1 MKDQPI
7 KDMISEIYEEEH
19 FTPEQKK
26 RAEAIKQAALNYEEA
41 ADSHKFEAGIPKEVR
56 EAWMKL
62 ADLCYGDGDNLEL
75 ITHVNR
81 QFVNSRKINQPQL
94 DELAESFKLRKRI
107 VELREN
113 VDWVMTHSITVGE
126 LSGDNQPKKGY
137 NPVEAIAN
145 CMGKKSER
153 PYYVLDDEYRV
164 VGNLLA
170 VTVLLAEKIMD
181 FTDPA
186 IMVDFDGAVFTGS
199 DHKILKWRNLRTRP
213 WIASTD
219 LTLSVEKLDAF
230 IQSSFEKALPKKFIP
245 VSSKTSEDLPFV
257 ILDFGEAF
265 GAVPFRYCELKMF
278 LEAARYIGAETIL
291 YADAVTQ
298 LIAVRDEADFDGEG
312 SFVAVM
318 PCRLADTCEMERMFV
333 IEM

>member
-1 MKDQPI
+1 MKEQPI
-7 KDMISEIYEEEH
+7 KDTISEIYEEEH

-26 RAEAIKQAALNYEEA
+26 RAEAIKQAALDYEKA

-56 EAWMKL
+56 EAWMEL

-81 QFVNSRKINQPQL
+81 QFANSRKISQPQL
-94 DELAESFKLRKRI
+94 DELAEGLKLRKRI

-113 VDWVMTHSITVGE
+113 VDWVMTHSVTADE
-126 LSGDNQPKKGY
+126 LSGDNQPKKDY
-137 NPVEAIAN
+137 DPVKAIAN
-145 CMGKKSER
+145 CMGGKSER

-164 VGNLLA
+164 VGNLFA

-186 IMVDFDGAVFTGS
+186 IMIDFDGAIFTGN
-199 DHKILKWRNLRTRP
+199 DHKMLQWRNLRTRP
-213 WIASTD
+213 WIASTE

-230 IQSSFEKALPKKFIP
+230 IQSGFKKALPKKFIP
-245 VSSKTSEDLPFV
+245 ASSKTSLDLPFI

-265 GAVPFRYCELKMF
+265 GAVSFRYCELKMF
-278 LEAARYIGAETIL
+278 LEAARYIGAKTLL

-298 LIAVRDEADFDGEG
+298 LIAVKDEADFDGEG

-318 PCRLADTCEMERMFV
+318 PCRLAEGCDMERMFV

>member
-1 MKDQPI
+1 MKEQPI
-7 KDMISEIYEEEH
+7 KDTIAEIYEGEH

-26 RAEAIKQAALNYEEA
+26 RAEAIKQAVLNYEA
-41 ADSHKFEAGIPKEVR
+41 IDNQQYSNGIPKEVR
-56 EAWMKL
+56 EAWVEL

-81 QFVNSRKINQPQL
+81 QFVNSRKISQPQL
-94 DELAESFKLRKRI
+94 DELAEGFKLRRRI

-113 VDWVMTHSITVGE
+113 VDWVMTHSVTADE
-126 LSGDNQPKKGY
+126 LSGDNQSKKGY
-137 NPVEAIAN
+137 DPVKAIAN

-153 PYYVLDDEYRV
+153 PYYVLDDEYRIV
-164 VGNLLA
+164 ANLLGA
-170 VTVLLAEKIMD
+170 SVVLAEKIMD

-186 IMVDFDGAVFTGS
+186 IMVDFEGAIFTGN
-199 DHKILKWRNLRTRP
+199 DHRMLRWRNLRTRP

-219 LTLSVEKLDAF
+219 LTLSVKKLDAF
-230 IQSSFEKALPKKFIP
+230 IQSGFEKALPKKFVP
-245 VSSKTSEDLPFV
+245 ASSKAGEDLPFV
-257 ILDFGEAF
+257 ILDFGESF
-265 GAVPFRYCELKMF
+265 GAVPFRYCEFKMF

-291 YADAVTQ
+291 YADAATQ
-298 LIAVRDEADFDGEG
+298 LIAAKNEADFDGEG

-318 PCRLADTCEMERMFV
+318 PCRLSDTCEMERMFV